1 MVDNKKNEKETV
13 VGGTFDIL
21 HDGHKKLLREAYGI
35 GGRVMIGL
43 TSDEMAL
50 QTRNREIAGFEDRK
64 KELELF
70 ISGELKSKPDVVE
83 IKDKFGSTLERDFDY
98 IVVSPET
105 FPTAIAINEERKKIN
120 KKSIEIIKIDFVL
133 AEDGKPISSER
144 ISKGEIDKHGKL
156 LS

>member
-1 MVDNKKNEKETV
+1 
-13 VGGTFDIL
+13 
-21 HDGHKKLLREAYGI
+21 
-35 GGRVMIGL
+35 MIGL